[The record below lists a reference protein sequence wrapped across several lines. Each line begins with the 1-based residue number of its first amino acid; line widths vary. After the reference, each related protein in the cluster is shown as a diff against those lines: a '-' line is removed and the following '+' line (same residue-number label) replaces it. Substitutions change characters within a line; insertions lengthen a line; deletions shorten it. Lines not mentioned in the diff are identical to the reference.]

1 MRKFVDK
8 SKIGWEYATI
18 VELLRD
24 RALHQ
29 PESEAF
35 TFLKDEGSTREI
47 LTYQQLDRRSRAIA
61 MRLQVMG
68 MIGIAPSQKV
78 GLCVERSLENVSNS
92 SSSPTSGITSG
103 S

>member
-35 TFLKDEGSTREI
+35 TLDFLQKSGNREQGTAPFA
-47 LTYQQLDRRSRAIA
+47 LLGETPRSQWLGNR
-61 MRLQVMG
+61 
-68 MIGIAPSQKV
+68 KK
-78 GLCVERSLENVSNS
+78 N
-92 SSSPTSGITSG
+92 
-103 S
+103 